1 MSRLSNII
9 QQYKRDELSSHEK
22 TWKNLACMLLSER
35 GQSGKAACD
44 VLPSIWHSGKGK
56 TLEAVERSMVARNFR
71 EGREA

>member
-1 MSRLSNII
+1 
-9 QQYKRDELSSHEK
+9 
-22 TWKNLACMLLSER
+22 MLLSER